1 MTKLLLILG
10 LIALATSAAAVG
22 CSPASADPAPTSQ
35 VAPPGNPV
43 SERLLVIETR
53 LETIDSIGRYAV
65 VPLIIAMVALFLWT
79 LRGAESR
86 ITDEIRKVA
95 GNVKET
101 RDELHKVEV
110 NYVPRLNFEQ
120 ELGSVHRRMDG
131 IASQVHG

>member
-1 MTKLLLILG
+1 MTKLLLIFG

-22 CSPASADPAPTSQ
+22 CSPASAESAPVTQAAPAS
-35 VAPPGNPV
+35 NPV

-86 ITDEIRKVA
+86 ITSEIRQVA
-95 GNVKET
+95 GTVKET
-101 RDELHKVEV
+101 RDELPKVEV
-110 NYVPRLNFEQ
+110 NYVPRLNLEQ
-120 ELGSVHRRMDG
+120 ELGAIHRRMDG
-131 IASQVHG
+131 IAGQVHG